1 MTAAMATPPSP
12 TIESFMT
19 PQPMTIGQEQTL
31 ETAASKMRELKI
43 RHLPV
48 LHGGRIVGIVTE
60 RDVALV
66 ETLPDVDPATVRVE
80 EAMTA
85 EPYLVEPH
93 AALADVARTMAE
105 HKYGAAVVAQGGK
118 VVGVFTT
125 VDACRALASV
135 LSS

>member
-1 MTAAMATPPSP
+1 MAMHPSP

-19 PQPMTIGQEQTL
+19 PQPMTIGLEQSL
-31 ETAASKMRELKI
+31 DTAASKMRELKV

-60 RDVALV
+60 RDVALI
-66 ETLPDVDPATVRVE
+66 ETLPDVDPAKVRVE

-85 EPYLVEPH
+85 DPYLVEPQT
-93 AALADVARTMAE
+93 ALADVARTMAE

-125 VDACRALASV
+125 VDACRALAT
-135 LSS
+135 LLTT